1 MRNDRALCPT
11 SRSVIP
17 HTSFPIPV
25 NSSLKIGHS
34 APFTFQ
40 PATSGTTFVS
50 FKNKSGN
57 NMYAASNSSYT
68 QLSDEKLITMIAM
81 NHQQAYTVLVRR
93 YERLVQS
100 VLSRYLS
107 DPEAVKEVMQDTF
120 LRAFRAL
127 PDFQGRSKFSTWL
140 YKIAVSLA
148 VNRLRIKRYMS
159 WQSLEDAPVKAV
171 DAYSDF
177 TTSFEKQE
185 TYSQLQDAIRQL
197 SQQDAVALELF
208 YLHEHSVE
216 EIGQMTGWTSSN
228 IKSRLS
234 RARVRLR
241 HVMEREGIS

>member
-1 MRNDRALCPT
+1 MQAIT
-11 SRSVIP
+11 
-17 HTSFPIPV
+17 
-25 NSSLKIGHS
+25 G
-34 APFTFQ
+34 
-40 PATSGTTFVS
+40 
-50 FKNKSGN
+50 
-57 NMYAASNSSYT
+57 SSYS
-68 QLSDEKLITMIAM
+68 QLSDEKLITLIAM

-140 YKIAVSLA
+140 YKIAISLA
-148 VNRLRIKRYMS
+148 INRLRVKRYMS
-159 WQSLEDAPVKAV
+159 WQALEDAPQPGKEG
-171 DAYSDF
+171 YSDF
-177 TTSFEKQE
+177 SVSFEKQE
-185 TYSQLQDAIRQL
+185 TYSLLQNAIRSL
-197 SQQDAVALELF
+197 NEQDAVALELF

-216 EIGQMTGWTSSN
+216 EIGQLTGWTSSN

-241 HVMEREGIS
+241 TVMEREGIVAA

>member
-1 MRNDRALCPT
+1 MQAIT
-11 SRSVIP
+11 
-17 HTSFPIPV
+17 
-25 NSSLKIGHS
+25 G
-34 APFTFQ
+34 
-40 PATSGTTFVS
+40 
-50 FKNKSGN
+50 
-57 NMYAASNSSYT
+57 SSYS
-68 QLSDEKLITMIAM
+68 QLSDEKLIPLIAM
-81 NHQQAYTVLVRR
+81 NEQQAYTVLMRR

-140 YKIAVSLA
+140 YKIAISLA
-148 VNRLRIKRYMS
+148 INRLRVKRYMS
-159 WQSLEDAPVKAV
+159 WQALEDAPFSGNEDYA
-171 DAYSDF
+171 DLSA
-177 TTSFEKQE
+177 SFEKQE
-185 TYSQLQDAIRQL
+185 TYGLLQNAIRRL
-197 SQQDAVALELF
+197 NEQDAVALELF

-241 HVMEREGIS
+241 TVMEREGVLGMRNEG

>member
-1 MRNDRALCPT
+1 
-11 SRSVIP
+11 
-17 HTSFPIPV
+17 
-25 NSSLKIGHS
+25 
-34 APFTFQ
+34 
-40 PATSGTTFVS
+40 
-50 FKNKSGN
+50 
-57 NMYAASNSSYT
+57 MYAASNSSYT
-68 QLSDEKLITMIAM
+68 QLSDEKLITLIAM

-159 WQSLEDAPVKAV
+159 WQALEDAPVKAV

-177 TTSFEKQE
+177 TTNFEKQE
-185 TYSQLQDAIRQL
+185 TYSLLQDAIRQL
-197 SQQDAVALELF
+197 NQQDAVALELF

-241 HVMEREGIS
+241 TVMEQIQG

>member
-1 MRNDRALCPT
+1 
-11 SRSVIP
+11 
-17 HTSFPIPV
+17 
-25 NSSLKIGHS
+25 
-34 APFTFQ
+34 
-40 PATSGTTFVS
+40 
-50 FKNKSGN
+50 
-57 NMYAASNSSYT
+57 MYAATESSYT
-68 QLSDEKLITMIAM
+68 QLSDEKLITLIAM

-148 VNRLRIKRYMS
+148 INRLRVKRYMS
-159 WQSLEDAPVKAV
+159 WEALETAPVQGGGS
-171 DAYSDF
+171 YSDYS
-177 TTSFEKQE
+177 TSFEKQE
-185 TYSQLQDAIRQL
+185 TYQLLQSAIRRL
-197 SQQDAVALELF
+197 NEQDAVALELF
-208 YLHEHSVE
+208 YLHEQSVE
-216 EIGQMTGWTSSN
+216 EIGQLTGWTASN

-241 HVMEREGIS
+241 TVMESEGIYNQG